1 METDKTKKRI
11 RKTKEEIL
19 KKVKVLILI
28 GEIVNKDIEKTAKS
42 VKNSE
47 EAVEAVNNM
56 EKIIKSSKCNILWLA
71 YQQDQI
77 FEKFKMNEIVIDMV
91 KELEISKST
100 IEYPRM
106 KVFTFSS
113 VSKE

>member
-47 EAVEAVNNM
+47 EAVEAVNN
-56 EKIIKSSKCNILWLA
+56 ILSLA

-77 FEKFKMNEIVIDMV
+77 PEKFKMNEIVIDMV

-113 VSKE
+113 VSKEWF